1 MAGNDPLMM
10 GGACERAREWASLRL
25 DDELSVLEEEIL
37 ERHLDV
43 CDACRRFEEGMRV
56 STVRIRTTPLEM
68 PARQMPVPS
77 RRVVVTRQRKWT
89 AMVAAAALALG
100 ALVGSL
106 VERPGR
112 RGAEPVAVAGQLP
125 FARRQ
130 QSARHP
136 AGPLHDAGA
145 DAGDAAQP
153 ARRRHLA
160 PRDPAGSAP
169 GLG

>member
-89 AMVAAAALALG
+89 AMVAAAALGLG

-106 VERPGR
+106 VERPGDAVPSQAPSQVSFLSR
-112 RGAEPVAVAGQLP
+112 DTNNLRDIPRARFMTPVP
-125 FARRQ
+125 T
-130 QSARHP
+130 P
-136 AGPLHDAGA
+136 AT
-145 DAGDAAQP
+145 
-153 ARRRHLA
+153 
-160 PRDPAGSAP
+160 PRNPPEGVI
-169 GLG
+169 

>member
-89 AMVAAAALALG
+89 AMIAAAALALG
-100 ALVGSL
+100 ALIGSL
-106 VERPGR
+106 VERPGDAVPSQAPSQVSFLSR
-112 RGAEPVAVAGQLP
+112 DSNNLRDIPRARFMTPVP
-125 FARRQ
+125 T
-130 QSARHP
+130 P
-136 AGPLHDAGA
+136 A
-145 DAGDAAQP
+145 
-153 ARRRHLA
+153 A
-160 PRDPAGSAP
+160 PRNPPEGVI
-169 GLG
+169 

>member
-10 GGACERAREWASLRL
+10 GGACDRAREWASLRL

-77 RRVVVTRQRKWT
+77 RRGLVTRQRKWT

-106 VERPGR
+106 VERPGDAVPSQAPSQVSFLSR
-112 RGAEPVAVAGQLP
+112 DTNNLRDIPRARFMTPVP
-125 FARRQ
+125 T
-130 QSARHP
+130 P
-136 AGPLHDAGA
+136 AT
-145 DAGDAAQP
+145 
-153 ARRRHLA
+153 
-160 PRDPAGSAP
+160 PRNPPEGVI
-169 GLG
+169 

>member
-25 DDELSVLEEEIL
+25 DDELSVLVEEIL

-43 CDACRRFEEGMRV
+43 CDACRRFEEGIRV

-89 AMVAAAALALG
+89 AMVAAAALGLG

-106 VERPGR
+106 VERPGDAVPSQTPSQVSFLSR
-112 RGAEPVAVAGQLP
+112 DANNLRDIPRARFMTPVP
-125 FARRQ
+125 T
-130 QSARHP
+130 P
-136 AGPLHDAGA
+136 AT
-145 DAGDAAQP
+145 
-153 ARRRHLA
+153 
-160 PRDPAGSAP
+160 PRNPPEGVI
-169 GLG
+169 

>member
-10 GGACERAREWASLRL
+10 SGACERAREWASLRL

-77 RRVVVTRQRKWT
+77 RRGLVTRQRKWT
-89 AMVAAAALALG
+89 AMVAAAALGLG
-100 ALVGSL
+100 ALIGSL
-106 VERPGR
+106 VERPGD
-112 RGAEPVAVAGQLP
+112 AVPSQ
-125 FARRQ
+125 
-130 QSARHP
+130 
-136 AGPLHDAGA
+136 
-145 DAGDAAQP
+145 
-153 ARRRHLA
+153 
-160 PRDPAGSAP
+160 DPAQVSFLSRDANDLRDFSRTRLMTPLPTPATPRNPPEGVI
-169 GLG
+169 